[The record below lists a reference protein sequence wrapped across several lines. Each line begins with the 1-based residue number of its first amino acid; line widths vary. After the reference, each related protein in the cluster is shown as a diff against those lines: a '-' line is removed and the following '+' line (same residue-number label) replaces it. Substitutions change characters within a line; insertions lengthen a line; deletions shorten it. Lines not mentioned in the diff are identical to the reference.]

1 MKQVNLGK
9 TGLRVSRVCLGMMSY
24 GNGSERPW
32 ALDRRG
38 VTFFDASGML
48 S

>member
-1 MKQVNLGK
+1 MRYVSLGK

-32 ALDRRG
+32 VLD
-38 VTFFDASGML
+38 
-48 S
+48 